1 VTGSVGRHPEGQVD
15 RRLVELAQTGDR
27 DAFAGL
33 VHAVGDRLYAIAFR
47 ILRDPHVAQDAY
59 QDAMLAAW
67 KQLPFLR
74 DPDSF
79 EPWIRRILVHACY
92 AESRKRTRWSSNVRV
107 LDINEDFAGESGH
120 AIHDREQIEL
130 AFRGL
135 TLEQRAIFVLHHH
148 QGLPLVEIASTLGI
162 PAGTARSRLHY
173 ATLAIRRA
181 LEAGDA
187 PAVVKEGVA

>member
-1 VTGSVGRHPEGQVD
+1 VD

-47 ILRDPHVAQDAY
+47 ILRDPHLAQDAY

-79 EPWIRRILVHACY
+79 EPWIRRILGSKLSG
-92 AESRKRTRWSSNVRV
+92 SRRKGSCFQAAS
-107 LDINEDFAGESGH
+107 
-120 AIHDREQIEL
+120 
-130 AFRGL
+130 
-135 TLEQRAIFVLHHH
+135 
-148 QGLPLVEIASTLGI
+148 IASW
-162 PAGTARSRLHY
+162 
-173 ATLAIRRA
+173 
-181 LEAGDA
+181 
-187 PAVVKEGVA
+187 

>member
-33 VHAVGDRLYAIAFR
+33 VHAVGDRLYAIAYR

-148 QGLPLVEIASTLGI
+148 QGLPLVEIASKLGI

-187 PAVVKEGVA
+187 PAGVKEGVA

>member
-107 LDINEDFAGESGH
+107 LDINEDFAGDSGH

-130 AFRGL
+130 AFRDL

-148 QGLPLVEIASTLGI
+148 DGLPLVEIASTLGI

-187 PAVVKEGVA
+187 PVVVKEGVA

>member
-1 VTGSVGRHPEGQVD
+1 MD

-107 LDINEDFAGESGH
+107 LDINEDFAGESC
-120 AIHDREQIEL
+120 L
-130 AFRGL
+130 
-135 TLEQRAIFVLHHH
+135 
-148 QGLPLVEIASTLGI
+148 
-162 PAGTARSRLHY
+162 
-173 ATLAIRRA
+173 
-181 LEAGDA
+181 
-187 PAVVKEGVA
+187 